1 MPASSPRPEEPAITR
16 ASWPS
21 AAASAPAAA
30 EPAHRNA
37 ATAAAKPLS
46 AAGSPA
52 QAAAGERGRRQDRYF
67 PARLLAVIVIAALI
81 GSALVLLLK

>member
-1 MPASSPRPEEPAITR
+1 MPAASPRPEEPAITR

-21 AAASAPAAA
+21 AAATAPTAA

-37 ATAAAKPLS
+37 ATATAKPLS
-46 AAGSPA
+46 TAGSPA
-52 QAAAGERGRRQDRYF
+52 QAAGQRERRQDRYF

>member
-1 MPASSPRPEEPAITR
+1 M
-16 ASWPS
+16 
-21 AAASAPAAA
+21 AASAPGRQRSRGRQRSGGRGA
-30 EPAHRNA
+30 AHRNA

-46 AAGSPA
+46 AAGSQA